1 MPGSGHSLARSSLTE
16 RLAIEIAETAAIA
29 DLAETVKFV
38 TTLKAL
44 GCRVALDDFG
54 AGYTSFRSLRLLG
67 VDMVKIDGS
76 FIENLAAHAEDE
88 MFVRMLIDLA
98 RNFGIATVGE
108 WVGDEKTA
116 KLLERA
122 GVAYMQG
129 YFFGAPELAKE
140 DVPATGEAKS
150 AGS

>member
-1 MPGSGHSLARSSLTE
+1 MISAQ
-16 RLAIEIAETAAIA
+16 A
-29 DLAETVKFV
+29 
-38 TTLKAL
+38 
-44 GCRVALDDFG
+44 
-54 AGYTSFRSLRLLG
+54 YTSFRSLRLLG

-76 FIENLAAHAEDE
+76 FIENLATHAEDE

-98 RNFGIATVGE
+98 RNFGITTVGE
-108 WVGDEKTA
+108 WVRDEKTA

-140 DVPATGEAKS
+140 DVPATGGAKS
-150 AGS
+150 ARS